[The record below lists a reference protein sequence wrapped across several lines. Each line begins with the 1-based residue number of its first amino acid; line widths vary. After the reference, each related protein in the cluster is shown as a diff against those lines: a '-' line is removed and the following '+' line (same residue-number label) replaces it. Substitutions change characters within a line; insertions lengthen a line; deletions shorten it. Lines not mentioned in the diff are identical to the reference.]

1 MISVIVPIYNA
12 KSTLK
17 RCVDSVLRQTEPDL
31 DILLIDD
38 GSEDGSGAIADAYR
52 RDPRVRVFH
61 KENGGLSS
69 ARNYGLDRANGE
81 HIAFVDADD
90 WIEPET
96 FETAMRYCKDLCVFG
111 RVYDYPRKSTQ
122 WKPVEVPE
130 TIDREE
136 ALRRLIVDN
145 SIGQTVWNKLY
156 RRSLFDGIRFPEG
169 AIYEDIRTTYRIL
182 SKATQVELIPNEFY
196 HYVQYE
202 GSLAHDLSV
211 QSSLDHW
218 TATYELYRLFGERDE
233 TFKKAC
239 VLKCTVS
246 IYRVW
251 GRLWKADKETR
262 CRENRRITEIMLFAK
277 QYKSFICREK
287 RCGIHR
293 KIAVVLASSGSRQ
306 SQLAAWLLQLAKQI
320 LRPEHL
326 YKQQTG
332 KRYDTPS
339 VTER

>member
-1 MISVIVPIYNA
+1 MISVIVPIYNNET
-12 KSTLK
+12 TLR
-17 RCVDSVLRQTEPDL
+17 RCVDSILAQTEHDL
-31 DILLIDD
+31 EILLIDD
-38 GSEDGSGAIADAYR
+38 GSEDGSALIADSYQP
-52 RDPRVRVFH
+52 DPRVSVFH

-81 HIAFVDADD
+81 YIAFVDADD

-96 FETAMRYCKDLCVFG
+96 YKTALSFCKDVCVFG
-111 RVYDYPRKSTQ
+111 YFKDYPAKTQ
-122 WKPVEVPE
+122 RRRPTDVQKTVSGEE
-130 TIDREE
+130 T
-136 ALRRLIVDN
+136 LRRLIADA
-145 SIGQTVWNKLY
+145 SINHGVWNKLY
-156 RRSLFDGIRFPEG
+156 RRSLFGGIRFPEG

-182 SKATQVELIPNEFY
+182 LKATQVELIPDAFY

-233 TFKKAC
+233 TLKKAC

-246 IYRVW
+246 IFRVW
-251 GRLWKADKETR
+251 GCLWKADKETLR
-262 CRENRRITEIMLFAK
+262 RENGRITEIILFAK

-287 RCGIHR
+287 HCGIHR
-293 KIAVVLASSGSRQ
+293 IIAVILASSGGRW
-306 SQLAAWLLQLAKQI
+306 SQLAAWLIFRAKRI